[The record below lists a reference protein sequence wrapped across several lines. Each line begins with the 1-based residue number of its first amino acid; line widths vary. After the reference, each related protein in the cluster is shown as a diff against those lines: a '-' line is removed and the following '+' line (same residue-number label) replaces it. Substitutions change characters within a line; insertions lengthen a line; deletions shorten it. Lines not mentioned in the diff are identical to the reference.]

1 MFKKILIT
9 GSSSGIGREVAR
21 SFLSQGHQ
29 VIGIARDHSKFSD
42 AGDGYIPYQIDLAK
56 IDNLEKQFKAIG
68 KEHADIDILFC
79 NAAIGKFKNLEQFA
93 VNDILQMINLD
104 LTSQILLVRAFLPIM
119 KKNNKGLIIF
129 TGSECALNGYSKASI
144 YAAAKFGLR
153 GFAQSLRAETAK
165 SNIKVTMLNPGLTR
179 TNFHDQCDFK
189 PAKAKNNAIEVS
201 QIVKIMN
208 MLSDADDNVVI
219 EEINLQPQNPKVEF

>member
-79 NAAIGKFKNLEQFA
+79 STL
-93 VNDILQMINLD
+93 
-104 LTSQILLVRAFLPIM
+104 LLVFEQYINSCRDLDC
-119 KKNNKGLIIF
+119 LY
-129 TGSECALNGYSKASI
+129 LNTLKQY
-144 YAAAKFGLR
+144 LH
-153 GFAQSLRAETAK
+153 L
-165 SNIKVTMLNPGLTR
+165 
-179 TNFHDQCDFK
+179 
-189 PAKAKNNAIEVS
+189 
-201 QIVKIMN
+201 
-208 MLSDADDNVVI
+208 
-219 EEINLQPQNPKVEF
+219 